1 MLYSIRTP
9 EKLQLRS
16 FVKKYVKN
24 VPISTNALQG
34 TFSITNIRFYTCIVE
49 IEVAFTGTMYG
60 RMGRNPNVWLTSE
73 ILKRER
79 VSKIRVNRFIKK
91 SLVKKIDS
99 RLALFGLELRHH
111 SYIKKLKWI

>member
-49 IEVAFTGTMYG
+49 IEVAFTGKMYG
-60 RMGRNPNVWLTSE
+60 RMGRNPNVWLSSE
-73 ILKRER
+73 VLNMER
-79 VSKIRVNRFIKK
+79 VSKIRINRFIKK
-91 SLVKKIDS
+91 SLVKKIES
-99 RLALFGLELRHH
+99 RLALFGLEFRHY